1 MAMKRVDFPSM
12 LKAVA
17 ATSQGDGI
25 LRISM
30 HFLPDVYVPCEE
42 CGGKRY
48 NEETLQVTY
57 KGKNIYDV
65 LEMTVEEAIDF
76 FANVSKIKHKLQTLK
91 DVG

>member
-1 MAMKRVDFPSM
+1 MKKGVFPSNV
-12 LKAVA
+12 KGGRCEAC
-17 ATSQGDGI
+17 QGDGI

-30 HFLPDVYVPCEE
+30 HFLPDVFVPCEE

-65 LEMTVEEAIDF
+65 LEMSVEEGISLLF
-76 FANVSKIKHKLQTLK
+76 QCT
-91 DVG
+91 